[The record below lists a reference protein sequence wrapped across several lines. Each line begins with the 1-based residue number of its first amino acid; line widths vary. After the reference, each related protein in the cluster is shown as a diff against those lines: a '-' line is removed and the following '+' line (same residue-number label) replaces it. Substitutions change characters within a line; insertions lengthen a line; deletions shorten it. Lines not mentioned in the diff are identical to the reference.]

1 MRPENAPVLK
11 GKSGKMFAQ
20 RLAQPL
26 SPRQVKTYEEADR
39 VFKAIKP
46 REA

>member
-11 GKSGKMFAQ
+11 GKYAKIFVNKIK
-20 RLAQPL
+20 QPL
-26 SPRQVKTYEEADR
+26 SPNQLKIYEEADR

-46 REA
+46 RE